1 MYFKR
6 VQILPL
12 PWKDLIRQV
21 KTEEGGWEGW
31 TSPAF
36 WCGFLPLFTLF
47 YVATPLTAETFPTS
61 VALSAFQSEQSRGR
75 EGDGRSSRGSSS
87 SRPGGR
93 SFRRH
98 LRVGSRESGSSEG
111 WDPLQRALA
120 EVLKRLHLVR
130 PGLPS
135 PLLLAIQPTSK
146 VLTQEDKGSNC
157 WEETWATDMT
167 SLQLLGFCR
176 WGSILREFVNQRTL
190 TLQFRLAGNLSCRE
204 SAVHS
209 IMKQAPRWNLL
220 SLTEDSISNWCFRW
234 SLQLDWRCSF
244 WFCFV
249 SFFLFKA
256 HVL

>member
-1 MYFKR
+1 MDILPPSSSSHYILHIYFKQ
-6 VQILPL
+6 VKILPL

-47 YVATPLTAETFPTS
+47 YIATPLTAETFPTS
-61 VALSAFQSEQSRGR
+61 VALSACQSEQSRGR
-75 EGDGRSSRGSSS
+75 GSDGRSSRGSSS

-98 LRVGSRESGSSEG
+98 LRVGSRESGSTEG
-111 WDPLQRALA
+111 WDPLQQALA

-157 WEETWATDMT
+157 WEVWRPEQRIWHHY
-167 SLQLLGFCR
+167 SSWGFFR

-190 TLQFRLAGNLSCRE
+190 TLQFRLCWQFEPQRVSCTQYYETGTTLEPSVIDRG
-204 SAVHS
+204 
-209 IMKQAPRWNLL
+209 
-220 SLTEDSISNWCFRW
+220 
-234 SLQLDWRCSF
+234 LD
-244 WFCFV
+244 
-249 SFFLFKA
+249 FKL
-256 HVL
+256 VL

>member
-157 WEETWATDMT
+157 WEVWRPEQRIWHHYSSWGFVGGGVFCGNLLTKGLSRSSSGLLATWAAEISCTQYYET
-167 SLQLLGFCR
+167 GT
-176 WGSILREFVNQRTL
+176 TL
-190 TLQFRLAGNLSCRE
+190 EPSVIDRG
-204 SAVHS
+204 
-209 IMKQAPRWNLL
+209 
-220 SLTEDSISNWCFRW
+220 
-234 SLQLDWRCSF
+234 LD
-244 WFCFV
+244 
-249 SFFLFKA
+249 FKL
-256 HVL
+256 VL